1 MTQLTV
7 SQQITA
13 ALGPVVAGRCYQRT
27 FLQPGAKKLPDWPA
41 IRFIFVAASTSE
53 TICGDGGDEAADYRV
68 QIDLAHSRKAGE
80 VKFQEVRALV
90 LAAMSAL
97 GPTFVWAGQSDT
109 YDADTDTNRAQ
120 LEYMVYQSN

>member
-13 ALGPVVAGRCYQRT
+13 ALAPIVAGRCYQRT
-27 FLQPGAKKLPDWPA
+27 FLQPGGKLPEWPA
-41 IRFIFVAASTSE
+41 VRFVFVSASMAE

-68 QIDLAHSRKAGE
+68 QIDLANSRKAGE
-80 VKFQEVRALV
+80 VKFQELRAQI
-90 LAAMSAL
+90 LAAMAAI

-109 YDADTDTNRAQ
+109 YDAETDTNRAQ
-120 LEYMVYQSN
+120 LDFMVYQSN